1 MTTRVQYATGAH
13 SGAIAMLRSLRNAA
27 YIQQNAHLQISSYFS
42 TAPFNANRCGFT

>member
-1 MTTRVQYATGAH
+1 MTTRVQLAIGAH
-13 SGAIAMLRSLRNAA
+13 SQAITAWRSLGNAA